1 MQYGTKLAE
10 GKTKIIYA
18 HPEDQSLAY
27 MVQKDSISAGDGAR
41 RNEIDGKGA
50 ISGRTSA
57 NVFALLNR
65 SGVRTHYQSDPE
77 PGVMLVERCEMLPLE
92 VVMRRL
98 ATGSY
103 CRRHPETPEGTRF
116 SPPLVEFFYKDD
128 ANHDPQIY
136 LEGIVAKGLANAEE
150 VSFIEQEGTRVFEL
164 LEQTWA
170 ERGVQLVDLKI
181 EFGRTADGSLIVAD
195 MIDNDSWRLWP
206 DGDKSKMLD
215 KQIYRNLQTVTEEA
229 LQNLK
234 AKYEE
239 VRDITES
246 FR

>member
-41 RNEIDGKGA
+41 RNEIEGKGA

-65 SGVRTHYQSDPE
+65 NGVRTHYQSDPK

-136 LEGIVAKGLANAEE
+136 LEGIVAKGLATAEE

-181 EFGRTADGSLIVAD
+181 EFGRTADGTLIVAD

>member
-27 MVQKDSISAGDGAR
+27 MLQKDSISAGDGAR
-41 RNEIDGKGA
+41 RNEIEGKGA

-65 SGVRTHYQSDPE
+65 SGVRTHYKADPE
-77 PGVMLVERCEMLPLE
+77 PGVMVVERCDMLPLE

-128 ANHDPQIY
+128 ANHDPQID
-136 LEGIVAKGLANAEE
+136 LAGIVEKGLATAEE
-150 VSFIEQEGTRVFEL
+150 VHFIEQEGTRVFEL

-181 EFGRTADGSLIVAD
+181 EFGRTPDGTLIVAD

-215 KQIYRNLQTVTEEA
+215 KQIYRNLQTVTDEA